1 MLVKTPY
8 SAAAAADGSKAA
20 PVAAKSPVAPSSKS
34 SQGTPAWLGAV
45 NDRTGLALLLEH
57 GPLTRNRICELAGVS
72 KPTASLMMARLEQ
85 SGFIVQAG
93 RQTGTPGPAP
103 IIYAAR
109 VDRALGV
116 AVDIDA
122 REIRSSVVDAAG
134 TLHPVV
140 ATALP
145 TDLAERDPVADIRGA
160 IERACAASGSD
171 PAAVH
176 KLCIGIP
183 GYVDPRHSDELF
195 TEALP
200 KWPVTGI
207 RDLLEGALGAQVRI
221 ENDANLAAT
230 AERVDGVGQGR
241 EVFVM
246 IWLGNG
252 VGAAFD
258 TNGSLHRGAFGGAGE
273 IGFMPIPHAA
283 IHYDE
288 SAREVQD
295 LIGGRAVEALLAR
308 HGIPGA
314 TLPEAL
320 AALESAPNRGEV
332 IADLAPRIAIALTPL
347 LSVLDPE
354 LLVLGGPTGSAG
366 GAELAALVASHI
378 RAESR
383 WYPEVVATS
392 VRDHAVLQG
401 ARELLV
407 TEVRAELLDRV
418 ALVGG

>member
-1 MLVKTPY
+1 MLVRNPY
-8 SAAAAADGSKAA
+8 SAATAADGIKAA
-20 PVAAKSPVAPSSKS
+20 SVAVKSSASLPAKSSH
-34 SQGTPAWLGAV
+34 GTPAWLGAV

-85 SGFIVQAG
+85 AGFIAEAG

-103 IIYAAR
+103 ILYAAR
-109 VDRALGV
+109 VDGALGV

-122 REIRSSVVDAAG
+122 HEIRSSVVDAAG
-134 TLHPVV
+134 TLHPVTS
-140 ATALP
+140 ATLAEALS
-145 TDLAERDPVADIRGA
+145 ERDPIRDIRAA
-160 IERACAASGSD
+160 IERACAASGSN
-171 PAAVH
+171 PEAVH
-176 KLCIGIP
+176 KLCVGIP
-183 GYVDPRHSDELF
+183 GYVDPRHADELF

-200 KWPVTGI
+200 QWPATGI
-207 RDLLEGALGAQVRI
+207 RELLEGALGAQVRI
-221 ENDANLAAT
+221 ENDVNLAAT
-230 AERVDGVGQGR
+230 AERVDGVARGR

-258 TNGSLHRGAFGGAGE
+258 INGSLHRGAFGGAGE

-288 SAREVQD
+288 SLREVQD
-295 LIGGRAVEALLAR
+295 LIGGRAVQALLSR

-314 TLPEAL
+314 TLNAAL
-320 AALESAPNRGEV
+320 ATLESAPNRHAV
-332 IADLAPRIAIALTPL
+332 IAELAPRIAIALTPL

-366 GAELAALVASHI
+366 GAELATLVAEHI
-378 RAESR
+378 RADSR
-383 WYPEVVATS
+383 WYPEVVSTS
-392 VRDHAVLQG
+392 VRENAVLQG
-401 ARELLV
+401 AKELLV
-407 TEVRAELLDRV
+407 AEVRAELLDRV

>member
-1 MLVKTPY
+1 MAV
-8 SAAAAADGSKAA
+8 
-20 PVAAKSPVAPSSKS
+20 KS

-85 SGFIVQAG
+85 SGFIEQAG

-103 IIYAAR
+103 ILYAAR
-109 VDRALGV
+109 VDGALGV
-116 AVDIDA
+116 VVDIDA
-122 REIRSSVVDAAG
+122 HEIRSCVVDAAG
-134 TLHPVV
+134 TAHPVV
-140 ATALP
+140 SAALP
-145 TDLAERDPVADIRGA
+145 EDLDKRDPVRDVRAA

-183 GYVDPRHSDELF
+183 GYVDPRHADELF

-200 KWPVTGI
+200 KWPATGI
-207 RDLLEGALGAQVRI
+207 RDLLEDALGAQVRI
-221 ENDANLAAT
+221 ENDVNLAAT

-258 TNGSLHRGAFGGAGE
+258 INGSLHRGAFGGAGE

-288 SAREVQD
+288 SMREVQD
-295 LIGGRAVEALLAR
+295 LIGGRAVHALLNR
-308 HGIPGA
+308 FGIAGT
-314 TLPEAL
+314 TLPAAL
-320 AALESAPNRGEV
+320 AALESAPNRSEV
-332 IADLAPRIAIALTPL
+332 IAELAPRVALSLTPL

-366 GAELAALVASHI
+366 GAELATLVAEHI

-392 VRDHAVLQG
+392 VRDNAVVQG
-401 ARELLV
+401 ARELLMA
-407 TEVRAELLDRV
+407 EVRGELLDRV
-418 ALVGG
+418 ALVGS